1 MVRMQMTRR
10 FCLLFCSA
18 LVLTLALPCLG
29 EETDDYIHYHLGV
42 KYKSENK
49 YDQAIDEFRKLL
61 TSYPDNYNAYMQL
74 AEIRDAQDQPRLV
87 IYNLKKA
94 LAYNPGWG
102 KAEKLLGAAYEKDRQ
117 YQNAIMEYQRYQQ
130 SCDPTELDSV
140 QAQINRLVRKVKGEP
155 ESAPDAE
162 QVSPVASSPKGT
174 TDTMPTKK
182 NQSAPGKREPAA
194 KRPSGFARQAEMQKR
209 AVPAPAAV
217 PQTAE
222 EFFQQAVMLYN
233 QGKYNEALP
242 FLKKAVGLDRGYA
255 AAFYYAGLIRYKLG
269 QTDLAKVNFA
279 KAFSYPEGAGPSH
292 FYLGKI
298 YGSEKNYK
306 EAIGELNEF
315 IETAPESDQKREAV
329 ALLSHY
335 KELTGDRS
343 PMPRA
348 ARMAGDSARANRA
361 PVTEAIAPESTL
373 VTIEMRIDS
382 LLTMAVVDTLTDAG
396 QAMLSG
402 VREFQAARYDDAIR
416 EFKKVSISYPA
427 NKVAAQCIYDIGVCY
442 MKLRL
447 FPNAENQFDQVL
459 ERFPSHSLAA
469 QSAFFKAYSY
479 LERGESARAE
489 KLMRDFIQKYRSHQW
504 IGKAYEKLGDI
515 YADLRQSS
523 KAIDAYQEAAAHDA
537 QPPDRLCAL
546 FKLGGAYM
554 DAGNSPHSIETYKK
568 VIELGEKSQALF
580 RVPDSYYRIADQK
593 YQQKDFKSALDT
605 YQKATRKYPTFQ
617 ETPWGLFQIGNI
629 YKNTKEY
636 QKAID
641 TYRTLVKT
649 YPEDYW
655 SKQAKWK
662 MEDAVWENEYR
673 GVLN

>member
-1 MVRMQMTRR
+1 MVRMLMKRR
-10 FCLLFCSA
+10 RYSLVFFSA
-18 LVLTLALPCLG
+18 VMLALTFPCPG

-49 YDQAIDEFRKLL
+49 FDQAIDEFRRLL

-74 AEIRDAQDQPRLV
+74 AEIRDVQNQPRLV

-102 KAEKLLGAAYEKDRQ
+102 KAQKLLAAAYEKDRQ

-130 SCDPTELDSV
+130 SCDPVELDSV

-155 ESAPDAE
+155 EPAYEPQQAVSDTTAGKKTPGVSAQKA
-162 QVSPVASSPKGT
+162 SPA
-174 TDTMPTKK
+174 KK
-182 NQSAPGKREPAA
+182 PAIA
-194 KRPSGFARQAEMQKR
+194 ARPSEVSKRRTAE
-209 AVPAPAAV
+209 VPVAV

-222 EFFQQAVMLYN
+222 EFFQQAVTLYN

-242 FLKKAVGLDRGYA
+242 PLKKAVGLDRGYA
-255 AAFYYAGLIRYKLG
+255 AAFYYGGLIRYKLG
-269 QTDLAKVNFA
+269 QTDLAKVNFT

-298 YGSEKNYK
+298 YGAEKNYK
-306 EAIGELNEF
+306 EAIGQLNEF
-315 IETAPESDQKREAV
+315 VETAPESDQKKEAV

-335 KELTGDRS
+335 KELTGDKS

-348 ARMAGDSARANRA
+348 AKTADDSEKAKRGPLAE
-361 PVTEAIAPESTL
+361 PIGPESSL

-382 LLTMAVVDTLTDAG
+382 LLTMVVVDTLTDAG

-402 VREFQAARYDDAIR
+402 VRAFMVGRYDDAIR
-416 EFKKVSISYPA
+416 EFKNVSISYPA
-427 NKVAAQCIYDIGVCY
+427 NKVAAQCIYDIGICY

-459 ERFPSHSLAA
+459 ERYPAHPLAG
-469 QSAFFKAYSY
+469 QSMFFKAYSY
-479 LERGESARAE
+479 LERGESTRAE
-489 KLMRDFIQKYRSHQW
+489 KLMRDFIQKYRVHQW
-504 IGKAYEKLGDI
+504 TGKAYEKLGDI
-515 YADLRQSS
+515 YVDLRQSS
-523 KAIDAYQEAAAHDA
+523 KAIDAYQQAAALGSQA
-537 QPPDRLCAL
+537 ADRLYAL

-554 DAGNSPHSIETYKK
+554 DAGNAPHSVETYKK
-568 VIELGEKSQALF
+568 VIEFGEKNQALF

-593 YQQKDFKSALDT
+593 YQQKDFKSALDM

-629 YKNTKEY
+629 FKNTKEY

-673 GVLN
+673 GILN

>member
-1 MVRMQMTRR
+1 MQMKRG
-10 FCLLFCSA
+10 FCLVFCSA
-18 LVLTLALPCLG
+18 LVLALALPCPG

-74 AEIRDAQDQPRLV
+74 AEIRDAQNQPRLV

-102 KAEKLLGAAYEKDRQ
+102 KAQKLLAGAYEKDRQ

-130 SCDPTELDSV
+130 SCDPVELDSI
-140 QAQINRLVRKVKGEP
+140 QAQINRLVRRVKGEP
-155 ESAPDAE
+155 EPAPDAE
-162 QVSPVASSPKGT
+162 QAAPVASSPKGIM
-174 TDTMPTKK
+174 DTMPGKK
-182 NQSAPGKREPAA
+182 AQSAPAKKESVA
-194 KRPSGFARQAEMQKR
+194 KRSSGSARQAEAQKR
-209 AVPAPAAV
+209 AVPAPVAV
-217 PQTAE
+217 PQSAE

-233 QGKYNEALP
+233 QGKYNEALTP
-242 FLKKAVGLDRGYA
+242 LKKAVGLDRGYA

-269 QTDLAKVNFA
+269 QTDLAKVNFT

-315 IETAPESDQKREAV
+315 IETAPESDQKKEAV

-335 KELTGDRS
+335 KELTGDKS

-348 ARMAGDSARANRA
+348 ATNAEEAGKAKRGPPAE
-361 PVTEAIAPESTL
+361 PIGPESTL

-382 LLTMAVVDTLTDAG
+382 LLTMVVVDTLTDAG

-402 VREFQAARYDDAIR
+402 VREFLGSRYDDAIR

-447 FPNAENQFDQVL
+447 FPNAENQFDQVI
-459 ERFPSHSLAA
+459 ERYPSHALAA
-469 QSAFFKAYSY
+469 QSMFFKAYSY
-479 LERGESARAE
+479 LERGESTRAE
-489 KLMRDFIQKYRSHQW
+489 KLMRDFIQKYRGHQW
-504 IGKAYEKLGDI
+504 TGKAYEKLGDI
-515 YADLRQSS
+515 YVDLRQSS
-523 KAIDAYQEAAAHDA
+523 KAIDAYQLAAAHDA
-537 QPPDRLCAL
+537 QPADRQYAL
-546 FKLGGAYM
+546 FKLGNAYM
-554 DAGNSPHSIETYKK
+554 DAGNAPHSIETFKK
-568 VIELGEKSQALF
+568 VIESGEKNNSLF
-580 RVPDSYYRIADQK
+580 RVPDSHYRIADQK
-593 YQQKDFKSALDT
+593 YQQKDFKSALDM

-641 TYRTLVKT
+641 TYRALVKT

>member
-1 MVRMQMTRR
+1 MVRMQMMCRR
-10 FCLLFCSA
+10 KYRIAFFSA
-18 LVLTLALPCLG
+18 VLLALTFPCQG

-74 AEIRDAQDQPRLV
+74 AEIRDAQNQPRLV

-94 LAYNPGWG
+94 RAYNPGWG
-102 KAEKLLGAAYEKDRQ
+102 KAQKLLASAYEKDRQ
-117 YQNAIMEYQRYQQ
+117 YQNAIVEYQRYQQ
-130 SCDPTELDSV
+130 SCDPVELDSV

-155 ESAPDAE
+155 EPASVQE
-162 QVSPVASSPKGT
+162 QAAPVAQAAADSTIAKKAQGASGKKETVVKKTSS
-174 TDTMPTKK
+174 
-182 NQSAPGKREPAA
+182 SARPAEA
-194 KRPSGFARQAEMQKR
+194 QKRPSAA
-209 AVPAPAAV
+209 AVPAA

-222 EFFQQAVMLYN
+222 EFFQQAVSLYN

-269 QTDLAKVNFA
+269 QTELAKVNFS
-279 KAFSYPEGAGPSH
+279 KAFSYPDGAGPSH

-298 YGSEKNYK
+298 YGAEKNYK
-306 EAIGELNEF
+306 EAIGQLNEF
-315 IETAPESDQKREAV
+315 VETAPESDQKKEAV

-335 KELTGDRS
+335 KELTGDKS
-343 PMPRA
+343 PMPRGSKTA
-348 ARMAGDSARANRA
+348 ADSAKANRG
-361 PVTEAIAPESTL
+361 PVAEPIGPESSL

-382 LLTMAVVDTLTDAG
+382 LLTLAVVDTLSDAG

-402 VREFQAARYDDAIR
+402 VRAFLAARYDDAIR
-416 EFKKVSISYPA
+416 EFKKVTVSYPA

-459 ERFPSHSLAA
+459 ERYPAHALAA
-469 QSAFFKAYSY
+469 QSMFFKAYSY
-479 LERGESARAE
+479 LERGESTRAE
-489 KLMRDFIQKYRSHQW
+489 KLMRDFIQKYRVHQW
-504 IGKAYEKLGDI
+504 TGKAYEKLGDI
-515 YADLRQSS
+515 YVDLRQSG
-523 KAIDAYQEAAAHDA
+523 KAIDAYQQAAAHGS
-537 QPPDRLCAL
+537 QPADRLYAL
-546 FKLGGAYM
+546 FKLGNAYM
-554 DAGNSPHSIETYKK
+554 DAGNAPHSIETYKK
-568 VIELGEKSQALF
+568 VIEIGEKTQAFF
-580 RVPDSYYRIADQK
+580 RVPDSYFRIADQK
-593 YQQKDFKSALDT
+593 YQQKDFKSALDM
-605 YQKATRKYPTFQ
+605 YQKVTRKYPTFQ

-662 MEDAVWENEYR
+662 M
-673 GVLN
+673 